1 MTFLLQDFGFSR
13 LPTKNW
19 RLKVWLLTSI
29 HKYLVVVCRL
39 KFKLPISFVFED
51 LKMTVQ
57 HIVMIEFKDGT
68 SDEAITEALNA
79 VGGLKDKIEG
89 VLEVQ
94 SGKDFSGRAGNFTH
108 GIIVRMRD
116 KDVLSA
122 YGPHPAHKE
131 VQGLLGPIVE
141 TLWVIDFET
150 T

>member
-1 MTFLLQDFGFSR
+1 
-13 LPTKNW
+13 
-19 RLKVWLLTSI
+19 
-29 HKYLVVVCRL
+29 
-39 KFKLPISFVFED
+39 
-51 LKMTVQ
+51 MTVQ

-79 VGGLKDKIEG
+79 VGELKDKIEG

-108 GIIVRMRD
+108 GIIVTMRD